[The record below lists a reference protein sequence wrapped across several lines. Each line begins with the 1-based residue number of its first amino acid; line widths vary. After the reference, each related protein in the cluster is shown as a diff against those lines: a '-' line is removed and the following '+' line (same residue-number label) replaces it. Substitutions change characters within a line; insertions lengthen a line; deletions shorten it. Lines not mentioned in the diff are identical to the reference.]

1 MVKNFPTILV
11 CPLDWGIGHATRC
24 VPVIKALLDNHHKVI
39 LAADGRSFDFLQ
51 EYFPDLKLVR
61 FPGVKVSYPRGKNM
75 ALAMA
80 MQAPALLFGICK
92 EHRRLKKIIREFNI
106 DVVIS
111 DNRFG
116 LWSHRAY
123 SVYMTH
129 QVMIKA
135 PRSMEWLEPLL
146 HRFHWWFIKK
156 YDECWVPDLP
166 GESNLSGDLG
176 HKYSLPRNGH
186 FLGLLS
192 RFSGDGADDKPD
204 LPGPD
209 VLVLLSGPEPQ
220 RSILENIILEEIQ
233 RTKAKDVIILRGLP
247 GEPVK
252 NPAFQGVKMINHMVD
267 GELRQMILEAKIII
281 CRPGYSTLMDLA
293 ALGRTAVLIPT
304 PGQTEQEYLAEYLSS
319 GGIFL
324 KMDQRH
330 FDLETAIESGK
341 KLKSY
346 LISGTGSDLLKKRI
360 SGLSL
365 QSGNE
370 D

>member
-1 MVKNFPTILV
+1 
-11 CPLDWGIGHATRC
+11 
-24 VPVIKALLDNHHKVI
+24 
-39 LAADGRSFDFLQ
+39 
-51 EYFPDLKLVR
+51 
-61 FPGVKVSYPRGKNM
+61 
-75 ALAMA
+75 MA
-80 MQAPALLFGICK
+80 MVLQSPALLFGICK
-92 EHRRLKKIIREFNI
+92 EHRRLKKIIREYQI

-129 QVMIKA
+129 QLMIKA
-135 PRSMEWLEPLL
+135 PRRMEWLEPLL
-146 HRFHWWFIKK
+146 HRFHGWFIKK

-176 HKYSLPRNGH
+176 HKYPLPRNGY

-204 LPGPD
+204 LPGPE

-220 RSILENIILEEIQ
+220 RGILENIILEEIQ

-252 NPAFQGVKMINHMVD
+252 NPAFQGVKMINHVVD
-267 GELRQMILEAKIII
+267 GELRQMIKAAKVII

-293 ALGRTAVLIPT
+293 ALGRTAVLVPT
-304 PGQTEQEYLAEYLSS
+304 PGQTEQEYLADYLSS
-319 GGIFL
+319 GGLFL

-330 FDLETAIESGK
+330 FDLVEAIKAGQQVSG
-341 KLKSY
+341 Y
-346 LISGTGSDLLKKRI
+346 FNFDPEVDLLKERI
-360 SGLSL
+360 SLL
-365 QSGNE
+365 TARTGNQ
-370 D
+370 